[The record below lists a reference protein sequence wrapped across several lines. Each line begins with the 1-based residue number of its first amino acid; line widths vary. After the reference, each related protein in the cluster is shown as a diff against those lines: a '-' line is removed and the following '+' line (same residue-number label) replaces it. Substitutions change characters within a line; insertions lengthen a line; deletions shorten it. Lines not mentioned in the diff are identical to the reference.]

1 MKILVHQILVQNK
14 KISFSKDSSW
24 AVNTLEEAID
34 GKAEHCEG
42 ELTLHRRED
51 RVRVTGDVVLSAKR
65 NCDICGGLIEIT
77 LSKELALLYD
87 PQPEFEITLEGST
100 SKEEE
105 LVLEEND
112 LDLGWYEDGQLDLSI
127 VLSEHIILNL
137 SNIVQCSD
145 ENVKR
150 LEAGK
155 CQSIDSAKSEKEPKN
170 TYKPFANLNI

>member
-1 MKILVHQILVQNK
+1 MKIFVHQIPVQNK
-14 KISFSKDSSW
+14 MISFSKDSSW
-24 AVNTLEEAID
+24 AVNALEKAAD
-34 GKAEHCEG
+34 GKAGNCQG

-51 RVRVTGDVVLSAKR
+51 RVRVTGDIDISAQR
-65 NCDICGGLIEIT
+65 ICDICGGLVEVT
-77 LSKELALLYD
+77 LPKNLALLYD
-87 PQPEFEITLEGST
+87 PQPEFEINLEGAS

-105 LVLEEND
+105 LVLEENE

-137 SNIVQCSD
+137 NNIVQCSN

-150 LEAGK
+150 LEAGE
-155 CQSIDSAKSEKEPKN
+155 CQSIDSGKSQKEPKN